1 MAACGGRDMRSGRI
15 SGSGKSNDDEGDD
28 KDDDGDDD
36 GDVTYGVD
44 KARGSVTFARSTVI
58 VRRPTSDNEVGVT
71 ASEGIHDAVEVVEAL
86 QVSESVLVRLEV
98 ARQYDAVAVAV
109 AVAMGTSICRPED
122 KTNASLLSSSRRAA
136 ELS

>member
-15 SGSGKSNDDEGDD
+15 SGSGNSNDDEGDEG
-28 KDDDGDDD
+28 DDGDDED
-36 GDVTYGVD
+36 DEDVTYDVD
-44 KARGSVTFARSTVI
+44 KARGSVTSARSTLI

-71 ASEGIHDAVEVVEAL
+71 ASSRIHDAVVFVGAL
-86 QVSESVLVRLEV
+86 QVSECVLVRLEV

-109 AVAMGTSICRPED
+109 AVGMGTSICRPDD

-136 ELS
+136 E